1 MKRENNIILP
11 RRRILPWNWE
21 SNRTRT
27 ELEPTLWQNRT
38 ELELTC
44 RKICRTQTF
53 LFSCSTCDRRTFNV
67 WLVAWHSWFLPT
79 VQRNQPNVKRPS
91 VARRTWT
98 CCVCVSVVKCR
109 RSLTGEHPCTLVGG
123 LSPNFGVGGGKKTK
137 NWGLFHSLEQTPNL
151 FYFFSCLTCD
161 RRTFNV
167 EDRLSPKFSSIG
179 ARSGQKLR
187 FFRSLVFHSKVSLQP
202 SRFLT

>member
-123 LSPNFGVGGGKKTK
+123 LSPNIGVGGAKKRKIGVSFIRWSKRQIYFIFSHVWRATDGRLT
-137 NWGLFHSLEQTPNL
+137 WRTGCPPN
-151 FYFFSCLTCD
+151 F
-161 RRTFNV
+161 
-167 EDRLSPKFSSIG
+167 P
-179 ARSGQKLR
+179 RSGPEVDKSCG
-187 FFRSLVFHSKVSLQP
+187 FFEVWYSIAKYP
-202 SRFLT
+202 CSRRGF